1 MEPSEHI
8 IYEGVLSAIPIG
20 RLESG
25 ESNEVELAICFLSYG
40 CFEISVEVR
49 PLGAAHDDS
58 RVGAAQL
65 KVAIHER
72 SQRVTGTSADG
83 LDFVTTISG

>member
-8 IYEGVLSAIPIG
+8 IYEGVLSAVPIG

-25 ESNEVELAICFLSYG
+25 ESKEVQLAIFFLSYG
-40 CFEISVEVR
+40 RFEISAEAR
-49 PLGAAHDDS
+49 ILGATAQDS

-65 KVAIHER
+65 KIDVDE
-72 SQRVTGTSADG
+72 GT
-83 LDFVTTISG
+83 